1 VAAGVVLVGG
11 QDGDE
16 IVEPSCAGPP
26 RRTRERVPN
35 VVRVE
40 TAQVLGALDCVAQR
54 AAFE

>member
-35 VVRVE
+35 VVWIE
-40 TAQVLGALDCVAQR
+40 TAQVLGALHDVAQR